1 MSSPSDS
8 RFAELEAQV
17 ASLKTQLAEQREMLA
32 TFVLPPELLRASSK
46 GMKGMVEKLL
56 AAGAKAENTKLSA
69 EKEAVEAKQ
78 RETEEQVRVPVDS
91 MSPSPSSTLPPLPT
105 SSPSLTNA
113 CPHPQPNIIYSQ
125 ARDPLEQL
133 PAAAQVGD

>member
-1 MSSPSDS
+1 MSSPSDT

-56 AAGAKAENTKLSA
+56 AAGAKAESTDEVKA
-69 EKEAVEAKQ
+69 
-78 RETEEQVRVPVDS
+78 REPCTQSRWRHWC
-91 MSPSPSSTLPPLPT
+91 
-105 SSPSLTNA
+105 A
-113 CPHPQPNIIYSQ
+113 CCQHP
-125 ARDPLEQL
+125 
-133 PAAAQVGD
+133 

>member
-1 MSSPSDS
+1 MSSPSDT

-56 AAGAKAENTKLSA
+56 AAGAKAESTD
-69 EKEAVEAKQ
+69 EVKE
-78 RETEEQVRVPVDS
+78 REPCTQSRWRHWC
-91 MSPSPSSTLPPLPT
+91 
-105 SSPSLTNA
+105 A
-113 CPHPQPNIIYSQ
+113 CCQHP
-125 ARDPLEQL
+125 
-133 PAAAQVGD
+133 

>member
-1 MSSPSDS
+1 MSSPSDT

-56 AAGAKAENTKLSA
+56 AAGAKAESTVSSDFFLELFSRFFFVTT
-69 EKEAVEAKQ
+69 EKKRKKTSPTQKKKKQ
-78 RETEEQVRVPVDS
+78 S
-91 MSPSPSSTLPPLPT
+91 W
-105 SSPSLTNA
+105 
-113 CPHPQPNIIYSQ
+113 QPK
-125 ARDPLEQL
+125 
-133 PAAAQVGD
+133 

>member
-1 MSSPSDS
+1 MSSPSDT

-56 AAGAKAENTKLSA
+56 AAGAKAESTD
-69 EKEAVEAKQ
+69 EVKE
-78 RETEEQVRVPVDS
+78 REPCTQSRW
-91 MSPSPSSTLPPLPT
+91 LHWC
-105 SSPSLTNA
+105 A
-113 CPHPQPNIIYSQ
+113 CCQHP
-125 ARDPLEQL
+125 
-133 PAAAQVGD
+133 